1 MQLKE
6 YIDQKNEV
14 GRLPGAYVSDN
25 YPNLIFEFF
34 LIKMDPMGSNADWFL
49 ITSLFCSK
57 LNSVKAFIDYNYT
70 VHHTSFNVV
79 LPMNEKLE
87 KGAE

>member
-1 MQLKE
+1 
-6 YIDQKNEV
+6 
-14 GRLPGAYVSDN
+14 
-25 YPNLIFEFF
+25 
-34 LIKMDPMGSNADWFL
+34 MDPMGSNADWFL

-87 KGAE
+87 KGAEKGRHVAMFLKMWGEGIQII

>member
-1 MQLKE
+1 
-6 YIDQKNEV
+6 
-14 GRLPGAYVSDN
+14 
-25 YPNLIFEFF
+25 
-34 LIKMDPMGSNADWFL
+34 MDPMGSNADWFL